1 MSNLYRGGDLY
12 GYLLGCPL
20 AGRDALVRHFCR
32 RLDGAMDKLNR
43 ARDEVASKTPMESK
57 MDQEDEIKRLRARI
71 AELEIDAKAIFTG
84 AVTHEILAELRA
96 AKKRLAE
103 LQKMPHPKG

>member
-1 MSNLYRGGDLY
+1 
-12 GYLLGCPL
+12 
-20 AGRDALVRHFCR
+20 
-32 RLDGAMDKLNR
+32 
-43 ARDEVASKTPMESK
+43 MESK